1 VTRKEK
7 RNDNKKHFFLF
18 FCRSLVANLGAAN
31 YFTIEHLN
39 NPKNIQF
46 IEQAKIFYC
55 AVNIFLID

>member
-1 VTRKEK
+1 MIVKNTS
-7 RNDNKKHFFLF
+7 LF

-31 YFTIEHLN
+31 YFTTEHLN
-39 NPKNIQF
+39 DPKNIQF